1 MKCCKYWICKTK
13 SQIHFIHCKFK
24 LLVSSGISGNVKTLP
39 PTSIYHIYLVIR
51 MVTCL
56 VVTFLHT
63 FERKIFF
70 SIKWWE
76 KHHHNLLK
84 AKQSSIKIYLEKWKS
99 YYINN
104 FMVPTA
110 FSLYSSKQPFSD
122 YIIKTAHYDHL
133 LRSKLLFSKSTCI
146 LSYSLFVC

>member
-1 MKCCKYWICKTK
+1 MFIKHYLGLYAVVFPCNWVK
-13 SQIHFIHCKFK
+13 SHIWSIANIQYVK
-24 LLVSSGISGNVKTLP
+24 LNHKNILFTANSNHLCDQEFWAMSKLYLQPQNT
-39 PTSIYHIYLVIR
+39 IYIVIR

-56 VVTFLHT
+56 VVTLLHT

-110 FSLYSSKQPFSD
+110 FSLYSSIQPF
-122 YIIKTAHYDHL
+122 
-133 LRSKLLFSKSTCI
+133 
-146 LSYSLFVC
+146 

>member
-1 MKCCKYWICKTK
+1 M
-13 SQIHFIHCKFK
+13 QIQITYVVRNAGQCQNFTSNLNTPYIFSDKNGK
-24 LLVSSGISGNVKTLP
+24 VSCG
-39 PTSIYHIYLVIR
+39 YFFAYLW
-51 MVTCL
+51 
-56 VVTFLHT
+56 
-63 FERKIFF
+63 EENIFF
-70 SIKWWE
+70 SMKWWE

-84 AKQSSIKIYLEKWKS
+84 AKQSSIKIYLKKWKS

-133 LRSKLLFSKSTCI
+133 LRSKLLFSKSACI